1 MRRPSRQTLIA
12 VMLAAA
18 WGAALGVMHLSGRFP
33 AIDGAEA
40 TLANFRTVLRGPRRP
55 PDIVTIVAIDDA
67 TVDEAGGYPLPRAAL
82 ASIVD
87 TVAKLRP
94 KALALD
100 LLLVDRGPEAGD
112 QALADALRLGRS
124 VIAAAAV
131 FPESLQELSAAGG
144 DPMSSLPNARE
155 LLLPQRRFTDVAAI
169 GVVNVETDKAG
180 TPRFAPMLFRSGARL
195 EPSFP
200 LSVAAAATAAEPGI
214 EPGAVVIGGR
224 RIPTDI
230 GYLLPLSFYGP
241 RGSISVVSAA
251 GALKGNLPADRIKDH
266 VVVIGATV
274 TGGGDVFPTPFD
286 PVLPGVEVIATAIT
300 HLMAG
305 DGLMRN
311 TTTRWIDLAF
321 AVALPAILVGLLAWR
336 RSVAGLV
343 AVFAVIAVWLAVNV
357 VAFTHGV
364 WLSAALPIAAA
375 APPALLFGAA
385 QLLLGRRRA
394 THFER
399 QSELLQRIEAPGLSE
414 FLARD
419 PDFLAIPVR
428 QDAAVVFIDLNGF
441 TGLSETIGPAAVRE
455 LLSGFYELVDEEV
468 TAHGGAITS
477 FMGDGAMLLFGLP
490 QPSAGDSDNA
500 IRCCLKLTTRMRSW
514 RETLPSVTAARI
526 GFKIGAHFGTV
537 VASRLGEGSHQQISA
552 TGDTVNVASRLMEV
566 AARHKADVAVSDEL
580 LRAAGH
586 GSEVHERGQL
596 RGPVETRLRGRE
608 GSMLVWLWRA

>member
-112 QALADALRLGRS
+112 MALADALRLGRS

-200 LSVAAAATAAEPGI
+200 LSVASG
-214 EPGAVVIGGR
+214 GDGGR
-224 RIPTDI
+224 ARYRARSRRHRRPQDTD
-230 GYLLPLSFYGP
+230 
-241 RGSISVVSAA
+241 RH
-251 GALKGNLPADRIKDH
+251 R
-266 VVVIGATV
+266 
-274 TGGGDVFPTPFD
+274 
-286 PVLPGVEVIATAIT
+286 
-300 HLMAG
+300 
-305 DGLMRN
+305 
-311 TTTRWIDLAF
+311 
-321 AVALPAILVGLLAWR
+321 
-336 RSVAGLV
+336 
-343 AVFAVIAVWLAVNV
+343 
-357 VAFTHGV
+357 
-364 WLSAALPIAAA
+364 LSAAT
-375 APPALLFGAA
+375 
-385 QLLLGRRRA
+385 LLLRTARQHFRSECGRCA
-394 THFER
+394 EGKP
-399 QSELLQRIEAPGLSE
+399 AG
-414 FLARD
+414 
-419 PDFLAIPVR
+419 R
-428 QDAAVVFIDLNGF
+428 QDQGSCGGDRGNRHRRWRRLSDAV
-441 TGLSETIGPAAVRE
+441 
-455 LLSGFYELVDEEV
+455 
-468 TAHGGAITS
+468 
-477 FMGDGAMLLFGLP
+477 
-490 QPSAGDSDNA
+490 
-500 IRCCLKLTTRMRSW
+500 
-514 RETLPSVTAARI
+514 
-526 GFKIGAHFGTV
+526 
-537 VASRLGEGSHQQISA
+537 
-552 TGDTVNVASRLMEV
+552 
-566 AARHKADVAVSDEL
+566 
-580 LRAAGH
+580 
-586 GSEVHERGQL
+586 
-596 RGPVETRLRGRE
+596 
-608 GSMLVWLWRA
+608 